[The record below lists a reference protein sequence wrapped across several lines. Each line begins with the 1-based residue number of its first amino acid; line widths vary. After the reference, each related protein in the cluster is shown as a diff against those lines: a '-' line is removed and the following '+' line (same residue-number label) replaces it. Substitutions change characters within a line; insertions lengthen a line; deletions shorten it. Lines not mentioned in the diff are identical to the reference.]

1 MRNIKQLLILTSI
14 MILSSFGQP
23 IFAQENDFIKEY
35 LERLEKSKEYLI
47 LVAETMPE
55 DKYEFKATPESMS
68 FAENLMHIGWAMDWH
83 SQSLMGGREAR
94 DWNTDTELKVDNK
107 SKKEMIAKI
116 SETFDKT
123 IEFISDFDPNR
134 LEERLDYFGADRTKR
149 QILLLLADHITH
161 HRGQMLV
168 YMRLNGLK
176 PPRYVLYQ

>member
-1 MRNIKQLLILTSI
+1 MRNIKYLLILTAV
-14 MILSSFGQP
+14 MLLSSFAQP
-23 IFAQENDFIKEY
+23 IFAQENIFIKEY

-55 DKYEFKATPESMS
+55 DKYDFKATPDSMS
-68 FAENLMHIGWAMDWH
+68 FSENLMHIGWAMDWH

-94 DWNTDTELKVDNK
+94 DWDTDTELKVDNK

-116 SETFDKT
+116 SETLDKT
-123 IEFISDFDPNR
+123 IEFISNFDPDR

-168 YMRLNGLK
+168 YMRMNGLK

>member
-1 MRNIKQLLILTSI
+1 MKKLIMLTSLLL
-14 MILSSFGQP
+14 LSALASP
-23 IFAQENDFIKEY
+23 LFAQQNNFIKEY

-55 DKYEFKATPESMS
+55 DKYDFKATPESMS
-68 FAENLMHIGWAMDWH
+68 FSENLMHIGWAMDWH
-83 SQSLMGGREAR
+83 SESLMGGREAR
-94 DWNTDTELKVDNK
+94 DWNTDIELKVDKK
-107 SKKEMIAKI
+107 SKKEMIATIEK
-116 SETFDKT
+116 TFDKT
-123 IEFISDFDPNR
+123 IEFISNFDINR

-149 QILLLLADHITH
+149 QVLLLLADHITH

>member
-1 MRNIKQLLILTSI
+1 MRNIKYLLILTSVV
-14 MILSSFGQP
+14 ILSSFSQP
-23 IFAQENDFIKEY
+23 IFAQENDFMIEY

-83 SQSLMGGREAR
+83 SQSLMGGRKAR

-116 SETFDKT
+116 NETFDKT
-123 IEFISDFDPNR
+123 IEFIADFDPNR

-168 YMRLNGLK
+168 YMRLNGLQ